1 MLANELIDRLERLG
15 LLDQEII
22 EALREQLVQ
31 GGTRVTPE
39 AVAKL
44 LVDNGHLTRFQATKL
59 IGELRSGEYESEAE
73 STDDLVA
80 EVSELEVLPEDDVET
95 VEPEVEEVTPLYE
108 AASEFDS
115 AVEVEE
121 VEAVE
126 AVEMAGFDG
135 EASDGADKARP
146 TPNRKKADPEKSQWD
161 SFKIYGYI
169 GIIVFLIL
177 VGGGITFVLTREDAD
192 QVIGK
197 ANEQYE
203 NQNYQAA
210 QDMYLSFLESFG
222 DVNQYSSLARARITM
237 TELYK
242 AAEFK
247 QEPWKAVE
255 LEKEKL
261 PLVADEPG
269 MNDERPDL
277 AALMVDIA
285 ANLAES
291 AGRATETEKK
301 QELLV
306 VLDEQLQLMENP
318 QYMLSSVKV
327 TLAAQIQ
334 GVVEARARVQ
344 RDISRNIRLD
354 EAEVAMGS
362 FLDNEDTKAAY
373 DKRKELLKSFPEL
386 YDHERL
392 EVLIKRASKI
402 QQTLVSAS
410 SELPKVS
417 TNEESEVTLDAVV
430 LTTLQGRPAP
440 DLIDETLYFR
450 AGGSILA
457 FDGETGRLIWRKYVG
472 VAKDLPPVQ
481 LEDGVLLS
489 QSATLEVLRCNESD
503 GTVAWSSSI
512 GEVFSEPVA
521 IKDDIYIS
529 TDSGRLL
536 TIDAISGDAKWATQL
551 PQALSTG
558 PGVDDRLR
566 KVYLPGNHSNIY
578 VLNSRDGSCT
588 ESYYLGHED
597 NTVSVPPI
605 PLLGHL
611 FVIENAGAEYA
622 NVHVLRFDER
632 GEKLVQAQAP
642 FRLIGNV
649 IVSPIVDGRRLIV
662 LTDRGEVTVYDI
674 EPTAE
679 REQVTV
685 AASLPAFYDEPTST
699 QMSVGKSQM
708 WITGTRLGRYEL
720 QINTGRVIRD
730 WSIHELDTFIG
741 KPYSSDDALVHARV
755 LRDTSAIRIT
765 AADPKTGD
773 EIWRTDVG
781 VPVSMLEPT
790 DSGVHVVTTQAAL
803 FKLQPDSATKEMI
816 GGEKPLENPGDQAVA
831 IRFMDPIK
839 LDDKRRVMLNAV
851 GDPSLLIYDP
861 DRASEKLRR
870 VTMRLPSGLPTSGGV
885 ASGGGLL
892 LPLDNG
898 RIVLVDWRT
907 GAVSSSAPFQP
918 ASDPVGRVTWTKP
931 IPLPDDPD
939 QVVLADSR
947 KKIYRLRVGEQ
958 IRELQSK
965 DMDFKVLGPSAGV
978 GNTMVASFA
987 GPAADSIVGYDLSSL
1002 NEVFRT
1008 LLNGR
1013 IDWGPTAAGDLALVR
1028 TDDGILHAFKSDG
1041 TSAFE
1046 VNVPAGQIAG
1056 DPVRDGS
1063 RVILA
1068 SRSGWVITFD
1078 AASGKLLGKLDL
1090 GQPISASPLLLDTT
1104 KLLIPGLEGVVYQ
1117 AEVPVQ

>member
-59 IGELRSGEYESEAE
+59 IGELRSGEYESD
-73 STDDLVA
+73 SPGTDNLVE
-80 EVSELEVLPEDDVET
+80 EVDELEVLPEDEGEAVEA
-95 VEPEVEEVTPLYE
+95 EVEEAVPLYE
-108 AASEFDS
+108 ASSELYS
-115 AVEVEE
+115 ADAVEE
-121 VEAVE
+121 VVAVE
-126 AVEMAGFDG
+126 AVEVSGFG
-135 EASDGADKARP
+135 EETVEATDDTRP
-146 TPNRKKADPEKSQWD
+146 KPNRKKPDAEKSQWD

-169 GIIVFLIL
+169 GIIVFLLL

-210 QDMYLSFLESFG
+210 QDMYVSFLESFG
-222 DVNQYSSLARARITM
+222 ATNQYSSMARARITM

-242 AAEFK
+242 AAEFR

-277 AALMVDIA
+277 AQLMVDIA

-291 AGRATETEKK
+291 AGRAAETEKK

-306 VLDEQLQLMENP
+306 VLDEQLVLMENP
-318 QYMLSSVKV
+318 EYMLSSAKV
-327 TLAAQIQ
+327 NLAPQIQ

-344 RDISRNIRLD
+344 RDIDRNIQLD
-354 EAEVAMGS
+354 QAEASMISSLEQQ
-362 FLDNEDTKAAY
+362 ETKAAY
-373 DKRKELLKSFPEL
+373 DTRKELLKSFPEL

-392 EVLIKRASKI
+392 QTLIKQASGI
-402 QQTLVSAS
+402 QQTLVRAA

-417 TNEESEVTLDAVV
+417 SEESPTAATDSIV
-430 LTTLQGRPAP
+430 LTTLEGNTAP
-440 DLIDETLYFR
+440 ELVDATLYFR

-489 QSATLEVLRCNESD
+489 QSANLEILRCNEND
-503 GTVAWSSSI
+503 GSVAWKSSI
-512 GEVFSEPVA
+512 GEEFSEPISV
-521 IKDDIYIS
+521 KDDIYVS
-529 TDSGRLL
+529 TDAGRLL
-536 TIDAISGDAKWATQL
+536 AIDAISGDAKWATQI
-551 PQALSTG
+551 PQELDVG

-566 KVYLPGNHSNIY
+566 RIYLAGDHSNVY
-578 VLNSRDGSCT
+578 VLNSRDGACV
-588 ESYYLGHED
+588 ESYYLGHEAS
-597 NTVSVPPI
+597 TVSVPPI

-611 FVIENAGAEYA
+611 FVIENAGANYA

-649 IVSPIVDGRRLIV
+649 IVSPIVNGRRLIV

-679 REQVTV
+679 RDQVTV
-685 AASLPAFYDEPTST
+685 AATLPAFYDEPTST
-699 QMSVGKSQM
+699 QMAVGKSQM

-741 KPYSSDDALVHARV
+741 KPYSSDDALVHARI

-781 VPVSMLEPT
+781 VPVSLLEPT

-803 FKLQPDSATKEMI
+803 FNLQSDASTDRLL
-816 GGEKPLENPGDQAVA
+816 GGEKPIENPGDKAVA
-831 IRFMDPIK
+831 IRFTDPIK
-839 LDDKRRVMLNAV
+839 VDEKRRVMLNAV
-851 GDPSLLIYDP
+851 GDPSLLVYDP
-861 DRASEKLRR
+861 DRKSEKLRR

-918 ASDPVGRVTWTKP
+918 ASDPVGQVIWTKP

-958 IRELQSK
+958 IRELQSTELE
-965 DMDFKVLGPSAGV
+965 FKLIGPSARV
-978 GNTMVASFA
+978 GNAMVASFA
-987 GPAADSIVGYDLSSL
+987 GPAADSLIGFDLSNL
-1002 NEVFRT
+1002 NEVFRM

-1013 IDWGPTAAGDLALVR
+1013 INWGPMSAGELALVR
-1028 TDDGILHAFKSDG
+1028 TDDGVLHGFKTDG
-1041 TSAFE
+1041 TSVFE
-1046 VNVPAGQIAG
+1046 VEVPDGEIAG
-1056 DPVRDGS
+1056 YPLSDENRL
-1063 RVILA
+1063 ILVG
-1068 SRSGWVITFD
+1068 RSGWIITLD
-1078 AASGKLLGKLDL
+1078 AASGEVIGQIDI
-1090 GQPISASPLLLDTT
+1090 GQPISASPVLLDAT